1 MTHLKAEII
10 LAVGGIDEENT
21 FWIQML
27 VLVILVAV
35 VGIVSLIKT
44 RANRFKTQKQYQPEG
59 AGRPHRP
66 QSRRGRQIEALES
79 LKELKDKCLGIFLKT
94 AQPKTI
100 TEGPM
105 FDFEAA
111 DIASQGKQKNEID
124 KARRKDV
131 ASGMELLELDFLL
144 RVVENTKGDN
154 KKDVMMRKL
163 VFNELLRR
171 EQLDAV
177 DSDALNAYT
186 INEGNLYN
194 KDIQCGAMKELTERT
209 KPRS

>member
-44 RANRFKTQKQYQPEG
+44 RANRFKTQKQYWPEG
-59 AGRPHRP
+59 AGRGH
-66 QSRRGRQIEALES
+66 SRRGRQIEALES

-171 EQLDAV
+171 EQLAAV
-177 DSDALNAYT
+177 NSDALNAYT

-194 KDIQCGAMKELTERT
+194 KEIQCGAMKELAERT

>member
-44 RANRFKTQKQYQPEG
+44 RANRFKSQKQYWPEG
-59 AGRPHRP
+59 AGRPH
-66 QSRRGRQIEALES
+66 SRRGRQIEALES
-79 LKELKDKCLGIFLKT
+79 LKELKDKCLSIFLKT

-171 EQLDAV
+171 EQLAAV
-177 DSDALNAYT
+177 NSDALNAYT

-194 KDIQCGAMKELTERT
+194 KEIQCGAMKELAERT

>member
-1 MTHLKAEII
+1 
-10 LAVGGIDEENT
+10 
-21 FWIQML
+21 ML
-27 VLVILVAV
+27 VLVVLGAVA
-35 VGIVSLIKT
+35 GIVSLIKT
-44 RANRFKTQKQYQPEG
+44 RANRFKTQKQYWPEG
-59 AGRPHRP
+59 AGRPH
-66 QSRRGRQIEALES
+66 SRRGRQIEAV
-79 LKELKDKCLGIFLKT
+79 KELKDKCLGIFLKT

-124 KARRKDV
+124 EARRKDL
-131 ASGMELLELDFLL
+131 ASGMEVLELDFLL
-144 RVVENTKGDN
+144 KVVENTKGDN
-154 KKDVMMRKL
+154 KNDVMMRKL

-171 EQLDAV
+171 EQLAAV

-186 INEGNLYN
+186 INKGNVYN
-194 KDIQCGAMKELTERT
+194 KDIQCGAMKELAERT

>member
-1 MTHLKAEII
+1 MNYCLVQII
-10 LAVGGIDEENT
+10 LAASDADGEET

-27 VLVILVAV
+27 VLVVLGAG

-44 RANRFKTQKQYQPEG
+44 RANRFKTQKQCWPEG
-59 AGRPHRP
+59 AGRPH
-66 QSRRGRQIEALES
+66 SRRGRQIEAV
-79 LKELKDKCLGIFLKT
+79 KELKDKCLGIFLKT

-100 TEGPM
+100 TERPM

-111 DIASQGKQKNEID
+111 DIAGQGKQKNEID
-124 KARRKDV
+124 KAGKKDL
-131 ASGMELLELDFLL
+131 ASGMEILELDFLL
-144 RVVENTKGDN
+144 SIVENTKGNN

-163 VFNELLRR
+163 VFNELIRR

-177 DSDALNAYT
+177 DSDALNVYT
-186 INEGNLYN
+186 LNKGKLYN
-194 KDIQCGAMKELTERT
+194 KDVQCGAMKELAERT